1 MAILMA
7 VCFKQPDRD
16 KLAKNPRCKNPAT
29 LGPTPRTVHVMRG
42 VSEHVVEQMRRGN
55 TNLREVDE
63 IRRVLRQRG
72 YKGRVQIQLHRSPK
86 RRYNLTKYRCPAKG
100 IGPEPILE
108 MWL

>member
-42 VSEHVVEQMRRGN
+42 VPDSVVEQMRRGN

-63 IRRVLRQRG
+63 LRRVLRQRG
-72 YKGRVQIQLHRSPK
+72 YKGRVQIQLHRSPR
-86 RRYNLTKYRCPAKG
+86 RRYNLVSSSAKG

-108 MWL
+108 LWL